1 MNIILILIY
10 LLIFIVT
17 GFLIGIILKHLKK
30 TLHRRETI
38 LTVISADL
46 ARVLF
51 MFVSS
56 ACLFFI
62 YREFSGPFGNE
73 SVILVIASVLQELH
87 VLLLFIA
94 LSLQTTTF
102 LFFFFGQKM
111 IAWNKFQFQ
120 YIYRLLSIIASLTG
134 TIYFYKKETGLFAKL
149 PLYYYFLDNS
159 ANNRKLV
166 LLHDY
171 PIVIVIFLILVS
183 GMQIGIECHKRLL
196 KQKDQLAMARANE
209 ASQRLSLAR
218 NMMQVTNH
226 IDKEKIAKLRIFLS
240 APSLLK
246 RDDVFETQNQSIFLE
261 NVVWHTSYSPPA
273 NSLKST
279 TRIFVRSISHS
290 FVSRVTSYHF
300 DLEERGKDKTNLF
313 FRKSNSCPNLQ
324 SLMQKTEE
332 KDKKSITQNMTRAL
346 TRAIS
351 LFIVFPTLLLL
362 GDAVFGGIKLA
373 KPHGNTILV
382 LTVYGIFTPLAY
394 ILGKPNVRKSFKKYF
409 KFSVQRWFCI

>member
-1 MNIILILIY
+1 MNIILIFIY
-10 LLIFIVT
+10 LLIFIIT

-30 TLHRRETI
+30 TLHSRETI
-38 LTVISADL
+38 LTIISADL
-46 ARVLF
+46 ARLLF

-56 ACLFFI
+56 ACLFII
-62 YREFSGPFGNE
+62 YREFNGPFGNE
-73 SVILVIASVLQELH
+73 SVILVIAAVLQELH

-102 LFFFFGQKM
+102 LIFFFGQKM
-111 IAWNKFQFQ
+111 IAWNRYQFQ
-120 YIYRLLSIIASLTG
+120 YIYRLLAISTSLTG

-159 ANNRKLV
+159 ANDRKLV
-166 LLHDY
+166 ILHDY
-171 PIVIVIFLILVS
+171 SVVMVFFLILVS
-183 GMQIGIECHKRLL
+183 GMQIGIECQKRLL
-196 KQKDQLAMARANE
+196 KQKDQIAMARANE

-226 IDKEKIAKLRIFLS
+226 VDKEKIGKLRTFLS

-246 RDDVFETQNQSIFLE
+246 RDDVFEPQNQSIFLE
-261 NVVWHTSYSPPA
+261 NLTCHSSDPPPA
-273 NSLKST
+273 KSLKST
-279 TRIFVRSISHS
+279 TIIFVRNISHS
-290 FVSRVTSYHF
+290 FVSRVAPYHF

-313 FRKSNSCPNLQ
+313 FRKSNSCPNFQ

-332 KDKKSITQNMTRAL
+332 KDKKSITQNMTKAL

-362 GDAVFGGIKLA
+362 GDTIFGGIKLA

-394 ILGKPNVRKSFKKYF
+394 ILGKPNARKVFTKYF
-409 KFSVQRWFCI
+409 